1 MEDTEGEVTV
11 RGQVGRVSKQGGKER
26 KEHDHEESGT
36 KTLVSKGHFPV
47 G

>member
-26 KEHDHEESGT
+26 KE
-36 KTLVSKGHFPV
+36 KGSNK
-47 G
+47 GKGREGKRKNE